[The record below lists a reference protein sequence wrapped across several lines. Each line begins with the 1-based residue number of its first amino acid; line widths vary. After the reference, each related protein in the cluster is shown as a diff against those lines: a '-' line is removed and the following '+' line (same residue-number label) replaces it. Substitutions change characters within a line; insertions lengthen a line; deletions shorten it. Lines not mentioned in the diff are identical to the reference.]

1 MRKKWTPGDP
11 CPECDTPL
19 WAESDRYKPGRAIC
33 RTCGLL
39 ERRAEQAA
47 ARTRTAKPCRVC
59 AAVLAGNDIH
69 QGACK
74 PCRVAAAEAANAAR
88 RCPCGA
94 SIAHRSKN
102 ARFCEQCSTRQT
114 AKGAT
119 AGSAAAMEKR
129 RKVLKVPIEAEQP
142 RPYHAPDGLRGGRY
156 PALSAIEGEA
166 VCPKHAAAVDA
177 ILSRRWAT
185 RDGGRV

>member
-11 CPECDTPL
+11 CPKCDTPL

-33 RTCGLL
+33 RDCGLV

-59 AAVLAGNDIH
+59 AAVLTGNDIP

-74 PCRVAAAEAANAAR
+74 PCRVATAEAANAAR

-102 ARFCEQCSTRQT
+102 ARFCDKCSVRQK

-119 AGSAAAMEKR
+119 AGSAAAMAKR
-129 RKVLKVPIEAEQP
+129 RKDWKEQRPAEIAP
-142 RPYHAPDGLRGGRY
+142 RPVAQAWPGLRGPGGEWEY
-156 PALSAIEGEA
+156 GPTSAPG
-166 VCPKHAAAVDA
+166 
-177 ILSRRWAT
+177 WAT
-185 RDGGRV
+185 LDGGRL